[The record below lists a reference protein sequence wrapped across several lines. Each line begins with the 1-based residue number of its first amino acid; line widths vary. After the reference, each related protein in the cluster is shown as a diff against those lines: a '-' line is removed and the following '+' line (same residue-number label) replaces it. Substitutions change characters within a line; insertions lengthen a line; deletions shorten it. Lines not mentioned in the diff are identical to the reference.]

1 MIISES
7 ASLSWLLFCVLIACA
22 TLCEGP
28 PCPPIK
34 GFLSEEN
41 QQFIYMDSELP
52 VPYNNLTS
60 VPFLSVPLPE
70 VFHLSPSD
78 FCSPNQHAIYSSY
91 FLLATCHKV

>member
-1 MIISES
+1 MSS
-7 ASLSWLLFCVLIACA
+7 N
-22 TLCEGP
+22 
-28 PCPPIK
+28 K
-34 GFLSEEN
+34 GSLSEEN